1 MGCKA
6 PFSTEGPPS
15 QRDGYSL
22 ELVLSAPQ
30 PWPPRPTHLKRRTT
44 ASDGSWMPTGTRWS
58 CWSRRRSSCFGRR
71 KTWLRTSRCS
81 SCSRRCKACS
91 RYLHLCSESK
101 GHMCSGE
108 GGWWEAGGEK
118 RTAEKLSGGI
128 RKVPMMFCGRR
139 GSGEKPHKEIGCSIN
154 NYTLQVGN
162 KGRESKAL
170 KAPHGKC
177 SPLANG

>member
-1 MGCKA
+1 MAAGCL
-6 PFSTEGPPS
+6 
-15 QRDGYSL
+15 Q
-22 ELVLSAPQ
+22 
-30 PWPPRPTHLKRRTT
+30 KRGG
-44 ASDGSWMPTGTRWS
+44 A
-58 CWSRRRSSCFGRR
+58 
-71 KTWLRTSRCS
+71 
-81 SCSRRCKACS
+81 A
-91 RYLHLCSESK
+91 EA
-101 GHMCSGE
+101 GE
-108 GGWWEAGGEK
+108 GAAVSDRGKPDQGPAGAVPAADNARHAAGTCASAQRARGTCAQGKGGWREAGGEK